1 MSIGKKVL
9 VIDDDELVLKTL
21 GALLKKQGYDY
32 RLADQGEVALQYAKE
47 IEFDIIFA
55 DIRMPKMNGV
65 DAINFIQEQ
74 RKKDNK
80 KDLPVIFITGYAED
94 SIHLKAEKF
103 GEIIQKPFDLDRLM
117 ITMRE
122 YL

>member
-94 SIHLKAEKF
+94 SIHLKATGKSF
-103 GEIIQKPFDLDRLM
+103 LLSFLRCS
-117 ITMRE
+117 
-122 YL
+122 